1 MCRSFGHVGR
11 RVACEASVNPV
22 LVVVVPEGLELSAE
36 IGRIPEQG
44 LIEGFSTNGADRSF
58 NERVRQG
65 DIGHRFEL
73 LDFEYPQVGLP
84 TVRSEEGV
92 MVRAHSQRRWI
103 AGRCRVEH
111 PAKCATIDMSTVDF
125 ESYDTPG
132 VLVQDDEYPMRL
144 KCDRF
149 ASEEVDA
156 HKLPFAWPRKVSREG
171 PGPRRC
177 GSGQ

>member
-1 MCRSFGHVGR
+1 M
-11 RVACEASVNPV
+11 NPV

-44 LIEGFSTNGADRSF
+44 LMEEFSTNGADRSF

-65 DIGHRFEL
+65 DVSHRFDL
-73 LDFEYPQVGLP
+73 IDVEYSQVGLP
-84 TVRSEEGV
+84 TVRSEEGI

-111 PAKCATIDMSTVDF
+111 PAKCATIDVSTVDS
-125 ESYDTPG
+125 ESYDTSG

-149 ASEEVDA
+149 ASEAVDA
-156 HKLPFAWPRKVSREG
+156 PQAVWSCPVPVET
-171 PGPRRC
+171 
-177 GSGQ
+177 